1 MVMDLLLLILL
12 MILFLLRER
21 PTLWTHL
28 FFYTMS
34 GFVTRFDDI
43 YDGNNDMSIFEY
55 LLVSQHFPLIAPP
68 TPISH
73 VCDVDDVGDTYD
85 PLGGQSDC
93 DSDT

>member
-1 MVMDLLLLILL
+1 
-12 MILFLLRER
+12 
-21 PTLWTHL
+21 
-28 FFYTMS
+28 MS

-68 TPISH
+68 APISH